1 MKVSCFKLVIW
12 ITLFMGQSS
21 SICFRF
27 SAFYWDSE
35 DSIESRSGGAMTENY
50 ASLGRHTPNSNIH
63 QAHASAYRVSWQHS
77 TCYFSLI

>member
-12 ITLFMGQSS
+12 ITLFMGQSN

-35 DSIESRSGGAMTENY
+35 DSIESRSGGTMTDNY
-50 ASLGRHTPNSNIH
+50 APQTPLLNGNN
-63 QAHASAYRVSWQHS
+63 RRLL
-77 TCYFSLI
+77 TLLLIA